1 MALVQS
7 QCSRTV
13 AVTKFNQLLDN
24 ALMQDSTVMKNNV
37 QKFDASNAMQIKA
50 QSLETRVDK
59 MMQGGIKFRLIHNK
73 L

>member
-1 MALVQS
+1 MTVVQAL
-7 QCSRTV
+7 
-13 AVTKFNQLLDN
+13 AVTKLNQLLDN

-59 MMQGGIKFRLIHNK
+59 MMQEMDNVQK
-73 L
+73 LMG

>member
-1 MALVQS
+1 MTVVQAL
-7 QCSRTV
+7 
-13 AVTKFNQLLDN
+13 AVTKLNQLLDN

-59 MMQGGIKFRLIHNK
+59 MMQEMDNVQK
-73 L
+73 LMHMPLG